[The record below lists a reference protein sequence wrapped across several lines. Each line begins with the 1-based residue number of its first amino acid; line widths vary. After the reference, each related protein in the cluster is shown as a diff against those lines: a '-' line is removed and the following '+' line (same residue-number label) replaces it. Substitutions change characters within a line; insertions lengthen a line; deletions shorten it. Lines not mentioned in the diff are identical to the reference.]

1 MKHLYLL
8 LPAGMLLATVCSA
21 QEPAATPAPLPPIA
35 CEFETVT
42 ARENGTAEAK
52 TRAWRLWRAA
62 DAVETQE
69 LDSPD
74 AEAWHRDPRGQ
85 VTYFRVFHPE
95 KRAIEYKATDLSI
108 SHSTPNWERLA
119 SVVAPEFI
127 AKNLKQT
134 GEERVL
140 ERAAIRYEGES
151 GGSKFE
157 VVWLTAEQIPAFVR
171 ETRDGDVSTIRL
183 RAIHPLP
190 ESPWPHGLKDAYE
203 IIDFADLGDKES
215 DPTLQAMLKRSG
227 HAGHRH

>member
-1 MKHLYLL
+1 MKHVYFHLT
-8 LPAGMLLATVCSA
+8 ASMLLATVCSA
-21 QEPAATPAPLPPIA
+21 QEPGAPPQPLPPIA

-42 ARENGTAEAK
+42 AREDGASEPK
-52 TRAWRLWRAA
+52 TRAWRLWRA
-62 DAVETQE
+62 DHAVETQE
-69 LDSPD
+69 LGNPD

-127 AKNLKQT
+127 AKNLKQI
-134 GEERVL
+134 GEERVFD
-140 ERAAIRYEGES
+140 RAAIRYEGEA

-157 VVWLTAEQIPAFVR
+157 VVWLQAEQIPAFVR
-171 ETRDGDVSTIRL
+171 ETRDGHVSTIKL
-183 RAIHPLP
+183 RAIHPLA
-190 ESPWPHGLKDAYE
+190 ESPWPHGLKDEYE

-215 DPTLQAMLKRSG
+215 DPTLQAMLRRSG
-227 HAGHRH
+227 HAGHQH